1 MGAGR
6 KTQTFMIHGSV
17 PASHPNSH
25 SARNLSK
32 THLGGVIFGCTNIT
46 MKECLSKQL
55 FGLPAQH
62 FSYVKNICPGLPL
75 FLFNYSDRKLYGIF
89 ESASPGQLNINPY
102 GWTSDGSERTQ
113 YPAQAQIRVRL
124 QCQPLLEAQF
134 KPIIVDNY
142 YSQHHFWFELDH
154 AQTSKLTSLL
164 ASLAVAPGAPVPWN
178 TVMQRT
184 IFRALPSCDTR
195 EESEGFVPLA
205 LEAEHL
211 KQSSQKSDTRE
222 LDSSLD
228 RNNQPLEAQLDTK
241 QVHQEEK
248 NLICKKLKELAL
260 KCNVNSICQ
269 DLSLSGDVED
279 TTKMND
285 LHLDDKSYPGK
296 QMPADEEKTAIVS
309 DMSDMHLDHKSFPG
323 KPVPG
328 DVESTTV
335 VNGMNLEDKCYP
347 GELMGLEDKNEQIP
361 CLLPEY
367 SSTVAQLVQ
376 EVKEL
381 KLFNINQSQKMVHL
395 EQKLVQAE
403 MEIQWLK
410 GRLIL
415 EPESNTLVN
424 EEVIESFDGL
434 PLDPSESIF
443 LFGGCNGQLWLSALD
458 SYYPS
463 QDVIKSLRPMSSV
476 RSYASVAQ
484 LNGELYVIGGGNGQ
498 TWYDTVESYCP
509 ANDQWTQ
516 RPSLSQNNGSLAG
529 ATANNKIFAMGG
541 GNGFE
546 CFSKVEMLD
555 LDVGRWI
562 RTRSMM
568 QKRFALAAAE
578 LNGVLYATGGYDG
591 NDYLN
596 TVERFDPREH
606 NWTKIAS
613 MNTKRGS
620 HSLVVLNEK
629 LYALGGFDGT
639 TMVSSVEIF
648 DPRLESWMIGEP
660 MNCPRGYSA
669 AAVVGECIYIM
680 GGVKGMMRVV
690 ECYKEG
696 QGWHETKSK
705 AIGKRGFFS
714 AIALSP

>member
-1 MGAGR
+1 
-6 KTQTFMIHGSV
+6 MIHGSV

-32 THLGGVIFGCTNIT
+32 THLGCVIFGCTNIT

-55 FGLPAQH
+55 LILMDVFINVSGLPAQH

-113 YPAQAQIRVRL
+113 YPAQIRVRL

-228 RNNQPLEAQLDTK
+228 RNNQPLEAQLDT
-241 QVHQEEK
+241 ET
-248 NLICKKLKELAL
+248 
-260 KCNVNSICQ
+260 
-269 DLSLSGDVED
+269 GDVED

-323 KPVPG
+323 KPVR
-328 DVESTTV
+328 
-335 VNGMNLEDKCYP
+335 
-347 GELMGLEDKNEQIP
+347 
-361 CLLPEY
+361 
-367 SSTVAQLVQ
+367 LVQ

-680 GGVKGMMRVV
+680 GGVKGDDESGDNIEDTV